1 MAGVALR
8 GRRYVCWPLDLCIDR
23 HVRPAVT
30 SRAVPG
36 GDGTRRTRVAHDG
49 GLERRVV
56 LVAGITLR
64 SGRNVCSSLKHFGG
78 ATGNVTTRACTC
90 SSGRVRKCGSRPNRR
105 RVVAR
110 IALCGGRYMCGRFRL
125 SIHSRVCAAMAR
137 RTVSRRNRSCGA
149 GVAHNRWLERRIVFV
164 TRVALRRRGN
174 MGGRLEHSR
183 RATSDV
189 ASRTITRCRGGVGE
203 CCATPDCGRPVTAVT
218 LRCRRQVR
226 RGLGLR
232 VH

>member
-1 MAGVALR
+1 MTGVALCG
-8 GRRYVCWPLDLCIDR
+8 GRDVCRPLDLRIDR
-23 HVRPAVT
+23 HVSPTVT
-30 SRAVPG
+30 GRAIPR

-49 GLERRVV
+49 RLERRVV

-64 SGRNVCSSLKHFGG
+64 SRRNVCSSLKHFGS
-78 ATGNVTTRACTC
+78 ATGNVTTGACTC

-105 RVVAR
+105 RVVAGV
-110 IALCGGRYMCGRFRL
+110 ALCGGRYVCGIFRL
-125 SIHSRVCAAMAR
+125 SVHSRVCAAMAR

-164 TRVALRRRGN
+164 TRVALRRRRN

-183 RATSDV
+183 RATRDV
-189 ASRTITRCRGGVGE
+189 ASRTITRCRGGMGE
-203 CCATPDCGRPVTAVT
+203 CCAGPDCGRPVTAVT
-218 LRCRRQVR
+218 LRYRRQVR